1 VSESWVVSCAPHLS
15 SFHVV
20 EIGAQMSSF
29 KERSMQLEGV
39 EVPTDTTEIEDTR
52 LQSIPRS
59 YTIHSSLLTVH
70 CIFVYTHVK

>member
-39 EVPTDTTEIEDTR
+39 EVPTD
-52 LQSIPRS
+52 
-59 YTIHSSLLTVH
+59 
-70 CIFVYTHVK
+70 